1 MTFYTGSG
9 PIKETTLHGNFPT
22 EENPNAMWEYIL
34 VHFSLDSDLRQI
46 SRQTYSILDWC
57 GDWGGVLDALF
68 LIAEIIVYPYSVSE
82 LYS

>member
-1 MTFYTGSG
+1 MEDTPHFGTYPS
-9 PIKETTLHGNFPT
+9 
-22 EENPNAMWEYIL
+22 EENPNAMWEYLFI
-34 VHFSLDSDLRQI
+34 HFSLDNDLRQI

-68 LIAEIIVYPYSVSE
+68 LIAEIIVYPYSMSE